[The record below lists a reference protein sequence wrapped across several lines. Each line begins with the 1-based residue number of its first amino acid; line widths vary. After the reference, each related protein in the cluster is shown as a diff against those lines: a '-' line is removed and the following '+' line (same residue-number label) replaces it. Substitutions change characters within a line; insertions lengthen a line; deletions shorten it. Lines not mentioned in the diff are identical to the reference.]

1 MERIL
6 PALLA
11 LAGVAVIVA
20 NKQFAR
26 SSARSSR
33 EIFGRD
39 VGSREAAFQ
48 AVFTRVLAVVVGA
61 ALIVMGLL
69 GAFGVIWND

>member
-1 MERIL
+1 MARIL
-6 PALLA
+6 AVLLA
-11 LAGVAVIVA
+11 LAGVAAIVA

-39 VGSREAAFQ
+39 VGSREARFQ

-61 ALIVMGLL
+61 ALVVMGVL
-69 GAFGVIWND
+69 GAFGVIWNE

>member
-6 PALLA
+6 YVLPA

-20 NKQFAR
+20 NKQFAQ

-33 EIFGRD
+33 EVFGRD
-39 VGSREAAFQ
+39 VGPREAAFQ
-48 AVFTRVLAVVVGA
+48 AIFSRVLAVVVGA
-61 ALIVMGLL
+61 ALVVMGLL
-69 GAFGVIWND
+69 GAFGVIWDE